1 MLVRVLDNTSSK
13 HGRTKPAPLVQRP
26 MHVFN
31 MKSTTAQSLLAHT
44 QEGLEGKEEERA
56 GQGSVSLLRSGD
68 QEPVHSEAD
77 PRVEVKY

>member
-44 QEGLEGKEEERA
+44 HRRVLKVRRKK
-56 GQGSVSLLRSGD
+56 GQVKVQSVC
-68 QEPVHSEAD
+68 
-77 PRVEVKY
+77 